1 MIRKIKGTED
11 LLPQQTA
18 KWQYIEETARYIF
31 GLYHFQEIRTP
42 LFESFDL
49 FSRSVGDTTDI
60 VTKEMYDFYD
70 KGNRHIALRPEG
82 TAPVVRAYVEHKL
95 FAPEYPQP
103 LKLYYIGPMFRYE
116 RPQAGRQRQF
126 HQIGVETFGSNNPA
140 TDAETIMMAWDFL
153 NELGVKNITL
163 HLNSLGTP
171 EERKTYRDA
180 LIDYYENY
188 FEDLSE
194 DSKRRLHDNPLRV
207 LDSKDKM
214 DQSLTANAPKILD
227 YLGEQSATD
236 FQTVQDMLTAQ
247 NIPFQ
252 VNPYIVRGLDYYQGT
267 IFEIMVD
274 DNAIGAQSTV
284 CGGGRYDGLIED
296 LGGPQTPGVGF
307 GLGIERLLLLIDQ
320 QEIELPI
327 ETALDVFVMVADE
340 GGNQLAQTLIQLAR
354 QAGLASDRDFLGR
367 SIKSQ
372 FKSVDKYQ
380 AKVTIVVGSS
390 EVDSQQ
396 VTLKNQATGQEV
408 VHSVAELADNFDLV
422 FKALTTDTSVIDNFF
437 KGAY

>member
-1 MIRKIKGTED
+1 MIRKMKGTED
-11 LLPQQTA
+11 LLPNETA

-31 GLYHFQEIRTP
+31 GLYHFNEIRTP

-60 VTKEMYDFYD
+60 VTKEMYEFHD
-70 KGNRHIALRPEG
+70 KGDRHIALRPEG

-95 FAPEYPQP
+95 FGPEYPQP

-126 HQIGVETFGSNNPA
+126 HQIGVEVFGSNNPA

-153 NELGVKNITL
+153 TELGVENITL
-163 HLNSLGTP
+163 HLNSLGTN
-171 EERKTYRDA
+171 EERKEYRQA
-180 LIDYYENY
+180 LIEYYEAH
-188 FEDLSE
+188 FDQLSE

-207 LDSKDKM
+207 LDSKDKT
-214 DQSLTANAPKILD
+214 DQALSADAPKILD
-227 YLGEQSATD
+227 YLGDQSAAD
-236 FQTVQDMLTAQ
+236 FQAVQDMLTAQ
-247 NIPFQ
+247 KIPFK
-252 VNPYIVRGLDYYQGT
+252 VDPYVVRGLDYYQGT

-284 CGGGRYDGLIED
+284 CGGGRYDGLVED
-296 LGGPQTPGVGF
+296 LGGPQTPGFGF
-307 GLGIERLLLLIDQ
+307 GLGIERLILLLDQ
-320 QEIELPI
+320 QEIELPV
-327 ETALDVFVMVADE
+327 ERGLDLFVIVADE
-340 GGNQLAQTLIQLAR
+340 DGNQLAQTLVQAAR
-354 QAGLASDRDFLGR
+354 QAGLTADRDFLGR

-372 FKSVDKYQ
+372 FKSVDKYD
-380 AKVTIVVGSS
+380 AKVTIVVGGS
-390 EVDSQQ
+390 EVDTQK

-408 VHSVAELADNFDLV
+408 VHSVSELTDGFDLI
-422 FKALTTDTSVIDNFF
+422 FKTLTTDTSVVDEFF